1 MTTKINQYLARI
13 NYDGPTT
20 PDAETLRRL
29 QLAHLYS
36 VPFENLSIHSH
47 EPIELSDDALFE
59 KMVVRKRGG
68 FCYEDNGLF
77 AWLLRSLG
85 FDVAMLSARVSNAQ
99 GEFGPEFDHMT
110 LMVTLEER
118 WLCDVGFGDSFRG
131 PLRLDERGPQIQGNN
146 AFRID
151 SDGTELTLMRSI
163 NNSEWRPEYR
173 FTLQPHEFADYE
185 EMCRYHQTSPDSHFT
200 KGRLCSLA
208 TTDGRIT
215 LSGMKLITTSLVQQ
229 VRDERVLTSDAEYD
243 QTLLDQF
250 GIKLS

>member
-47 EPIELSDDALFE
+47 EPIELSDDALFD
-59 KMVVRKRGG
+59 KIVVRKRGG

-77 AWLLRSLG
+77 VWLLRSLG

-118 WLCDVGFGDSFRG
+118 WLCDVGFGDSFRE
-131 PLRLDERGPQIQGNN
+131 PLHLDERDPQVQGTN

-151 SDGTELTLMRSI
+151 SDGTELTLMSNI
-163 NNSEWRPEYR
+163 NNSEWRPQYR

-185 EMCRYHQTSPDSHFT
+185 AMCRYHQTSPDSHFT